1 MKDSQKSKER
11 EHEHAVVICS
21 IIGRKSSNTQPTSHR
36 NKLINFIYNGFLFSG
51 GYYSFSHDNHVVYE
65 KIPKRIVDEI
75 IKKIKERQLSKDK
88 LDYDPLEGWEK
99 RMNNNGKMVWTRTHF
114 PVGDY
119 DPNKKTIILYEK
131 NIEQL
136 CTEKKG
142 WNKNKIIHK
151 TYIHEISHAYFNS
164 TKHKYIREI
173 EKAMAE
179 LYTLICLDSLKSDNA
194 AFWEP
199 IFEDALE
206 DIKDMQK
213 VAGWSAIYGFGSY
226 LYDNLNEE
234 ERYSLIEEFKNN
246 INKINE
252 NDQDVKE
259 YKQFIL
265 YPEFMGYQQKCM
277 TLLQQILRQS

>member
-1 MKDSQKSKER
+1 MAKKLSSNSRKHK
-11 EHEHAVVICS
+11 HAVVVCS
-21 IIGRKSSNTQPTSHR
+21 IIGRTSRDTDPTPHKK
-36 NKLINFIYNGFLFSG
+36 KLINFIYNGFLHSG

-75 IKKIKERQLSKDK
+75 IKKKEQQKRDNKP
-88 LDYDPLEGWEK
+88 DYDPLEGWEK
-99 RMNNNGKMVWTRTHF
+99 KMNNNGKMVWTRTHF

-142 WNKNKIIHK
+142 WKKNKIIHE

-173 EKAMAE
+173 EEAMAE
-179 LYTLICLDSLKSDNA
+179 LYTLTCLESLKSDNA

-206 DIKDMQK
+206 VIKDMQK

-226 LYDNLNEE
+226 LYDHLKEA
-234 ERYSLIEEFKNN
+234 ERYSLIEKFKKN

-252 NDQDVKE
+252 KAQNVKE
-259 YKQFIL
+259 YKEFIL

-277 TLLQQILRQS
+277 TLLLQILQQS